1 MNNRINPYFE
11 VNGQRYELKATR
23 YLIAEY
29 QRIGK
34 EVEISNEDKQN
45 AVKAQNFIAD
55 IKKYL
60 LKTKELEDKYFDT
73 FDDEDERRYLKAK
86 ALYENKLNELAKFEA
101 ETGSTTRLQEQGV
114 MVLEKTA
121 IKAIAEQYFD
131 FNEARA
137 KELWDK
143 FTETIDKETKEEW
156 LTYMSECLF
165 KTEEEEVKENSF
177 LSQMREKKL
186 KQNNY
191 KKK

>member
-11 VNGQRYELKATR
+11 VDGQKYELKATR

-73 FDDEDERRYLKAK
+73 FDDEDERRYLKSK

-101 ETGSTTRLQEQGV
+101 ETGSTTRLQEKGIE
-114 MVLEKTA
+114 VLEKTA

-137 KELWDK
+137 KELWGK

-177 LSQMREKKL
+177 LSRMREKKL

>member
-1 MNNRINPYFE
+1 MKNRINPYFE

-60 LKTKELEDKYFDT
+60 LKTKELEDKYFET

-86 ALYENKLNELAKFEA
+86 ALYENKLNELAKFET
-101 ETGSTTRLQEQGV
+101 ETGSTARLQEQGV

-121 IKAIAEQYFD
+121 IIGLAEQYFN
-131 FNEARA
+131 FNQNQA
-137 KELWDK
+137 KIVWDE
-143 FTETIDKETKEEW
+143 FVETIDKETKEEW
-156 LTYMSECLF
+156 LSYMSDCLF
-165 KTEEEEVKENSF
+165 KTNEEEVQENSF

-186 KQNNY
+186 KQNNF

>member
-11 VNGQRYELKATR
+11 VDGQKYELKATR

-86 ALYENKLNELAKFEA
+86 ALYENKLNELTKFEA

-156 LTYMSECLF
+156 LSYMSDCLF
-165 KTEEEEVKENSF
+165 KTNEEEVQENSF

>member
-11 VNGQRYELKATR
+11 VDGQKYELKATR

-29 QRIGK
+29 QKIGK
-34 EVEISNEDKQN
+34 EVEVSNEDKQN
-45 AVKAQNFIAD
+45 AIIIQNFMSD

-121 IKAIAEQYFD
+121 IIGLAEQYFN
-131 FNEARA
+131 FNQNQA
-137 KELWDK
+137 KIVWDK
-143 FTETIDKETKEEW
+143 FVETIGKEDKEEW
-156 LTYMSECLF
+156 LSYMSECLF
-165 KTEEEEVKENSF
+165 KTNEEEVQENSF
-177 LSQMREKKL
+177 LSRMREKKL

>member
-1 MNNRINPYFE
+1 MHNRINPYFE
-11 VNGQRYELKATR
+11 VDGQRYELKATR

-29 QRIGK
+29 QRIGN

-60 LKTKELEDKYFDT
+60 LKTKELEDKYFET

-101 ETGSTTRLQEQGV
+101 ETGSTTRLQEQGI

-121 IKAIAEQYFD
+121 IVAIAEQHFD
-131 FNEARA
+131 GNKSKA
-137 KELWDK
+137 KEVWNAFVEEIGEEQK
-143 FTETIDKETKEEW
+143 GEW

-165 KTEEEEVKENSF
+165 KTNEEEVQENSF
-177 LSQMREKKL
+177 LSRMREKKL
-186 KQNNY
+186 KQNNF

>member
-1 MNNRINPYFE
+1 MENRINPYFE

-60 LKTKELEDKYFDT
+60 LKTKELEDKYFET

-101 ETGSTTRLQEQGV
+101 ETGSTARLQEQGV

-121 IKAIAEQYFD
+121 IVAIAEQYFD
-131 FNEARA
+131 FDEVRA
-137 KELWDK
+137 KAIWNN
-143 FTETIDKETKEEW
+143 FAETIDKEAKEEW

-165 KTEEEEVKENSF
+165 KTNEEEVKENSF

>member
-1 MNNRINPYFE
+1 MKERINPYFE
-11 VNGQRYELKATR
+11 VDGQKYELKATR

-60 LKTKELEDKYFDT
+60 LKTKELEDKYFET

-131 FNEARA
+131 FNEAIA
-137 KELWDK
+137 KELWGK

-156 LTYMSECLF
+156 LSYMSDCLF
-165 KTEEEEVKENSF
+165 KTNEEEVQENSF

>member
-34 EVEISNEDKQN
+34 EVEVSNEDKQN
-45 AVKAQNFIAD
+45 AVIIQNFMSD

-121 IKAIAEQYFD
+121 IIGLAEQYFN
-131 FNEARA
+131 FNQNQA
-137 KELWDK
+137 KIVWDE
-143 FTETIDKETKEEW
+143 FVETIGKEDKEEW
-156 LTYMSECLF
+156 LSYMSDCLF
-165 KTEEEEVKENSF
+165 KTNEEEVKENSF

>member
-1 MNNRINPYFE
+1 MKERINPYFE

-60 LKTKELEDKYFDT
+60 LKTKELEDKYFET

-101 ETGSTTRLQEQGV
+101 ETGSTTRLQEQGI

-121 IKAIAEQYFD
+121 IKALAEQHFNFD
-131 FNEARA
+131 EGKA
-137 KELWDK
+137 KAIWDK
-143 FTETIDKETKEEW
+143 FADSIAEEDKHEW